1 VLTFVPNA
9 PIEPMR
15 LIALLQRERN
25 MRLAG
30 PEKLRI
36 EARTPDLEA
45 RLQVLRT
52 LSRRWREPTVMAP
65 RRHRAI
71 HERARSP
78 EP

>member
-1 VLTFVPNA
+1 MLTFVPNA

-36 EARTPDLEA
+36 EARTPDLQA

-52 LSRRWREPTVMAP
+52 LFKAL
-65 RRHRAI
+65 A
-71 HERARSP
+71 
-78 EP
+78 